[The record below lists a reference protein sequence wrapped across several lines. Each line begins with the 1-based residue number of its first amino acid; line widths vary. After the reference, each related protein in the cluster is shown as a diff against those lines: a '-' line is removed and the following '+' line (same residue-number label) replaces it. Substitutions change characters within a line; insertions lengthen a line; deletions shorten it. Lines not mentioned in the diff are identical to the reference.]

1 MRNVASHSVIVASG
15 FGIAEYT
22 HLAGEVAH
30 RFPAIEW
37 LYVPHQITSL
47 AFAILCLVGMLHA
60 VPLLARAGIT
70 GCNIILVIHSGFTSF
85 WFEMFDRLE
94 RTILV
99 GAKNSLWKILDWL
112 ERRGK

>member
-30 RFPAIEW
+30 RFPAVEW

-47 AFAILCLVGMLHA
+47 AFAILCLVGMLHV
-60 VPLLARAGIT
+60 VPLLARAGIA
-70 GCNIILVIHSGFTSF
+70 GCNIILVIHRGFVAF
-85 WFEMFDRLE
+85 WLEMFDRLE
-94 RTILV
+94 CAIID
-99 GAKNSLWKILDWL
+99 GAKNSLWEILDWL